1 MPEDTQMENTLPRGL
16 AWGAQPNL
24 TAGSASTAPLLPHR
38 EPRRTLP
45 CRHGQHGSVLLLCHE
60 EHAERVSLQ
69 KGTGGFILQQL
80 NNVAGQLCPQ
90 PPLFNRTEKIRKQ
103 T

>member
-24 TAGSASTAPLLPHR
+24 MAGSASTAPLLPHR

-60 EHAERVSLQ
+60 EHAEPAE
-69 KGTGGFILQQL
+69 GNGGFILQQL

>member
-1 MPEDTQMENTLPRGL
+1 MPEDTQMENTLPHGL

-24 TAGSASTAPLLPHR
+24 MAGSASTAPLLPHR
-38 EPRRTLP
+38 EPCRTLP

-69 KGTGGFILQQL
+69 KGMEGSSYSS
-80 NNVAGQLCPQ
+80 
-90 PPLFNRTEKIRKQ
+90 
-103 T
+103 

>member
-24 TAGSASTAPLLPHR
+24 TAGSASTAPLLLHR
-38 EPRRTLP
+38 EPRRSLP

-60 EHAERVSLQ
+60 EHAEPAEGNWRVHPTAVEQRGWPALPA
-69 KGTGGFILQQL
+69 TPVI
-80 NNVAGQLCPQ
+80 
-90 PPLFNRTEKIRKQ
+90 
-103 T
+103 

>member
-16 AWGAQPNL
+16 AWGAQPKAVPAQPRSSCTVSPAGPFPAG
-24 TAGSASTAPLLPHR
+24 TASMARFCCCATRSTL
-38 EPRRTLP
+38 
-45 CRHGQHGSVLLLCHE
+45 
-60 EHAERVSLQ
+60 SLQ